1 MSELL
6 AKSFWEKLGASF
18 ESDLTACAEVGPG
31 FGEQPRY
38 QEMSGG
44 TGAWTRPARIQGTLL
59 LFLGVGFAQEGR
71 W

>member
-44 TGAWTRPARIQGTLL
+44 TGAWCHPRSGSEAASG
-59 LFLGVGFAQEGR
+59 
-71 W
+71 

>member
-31 FGEQPRY
+31 FGALG
-38 QEMSGG
+38 SSLD
-44 TGAWTRPARIQGTLL
+44 TRKCLVGPG
-59 LFLGVGFAQEGR
+59 LGPGQLESRALCSCS
-71 W
+71 